1 MRIRGAALNVAL
13 AMLFVAVY
21 AWAYV
26 AFLNFYFAYVGFDLF
41 HRSAGFVATSVAI
54 AVLPVLC
61 YRGLRAI
68 SSVHAVLI
76 YLALYIPV
84 IMTFALGATLPLHE
98 ITLVQL
104 TFMAGMAMIF
114 LSDVIVIRNPLDLE
128 LGFDLMPIVLCLTSV
143 AVLYMVVVYRGNM
156 KFVGFGEEL
165 YDQRAANES
174 LGAGIVTRYLSSW
187 LSTVLVP
194 LCLAYGLTA
203 RRHWYTIVGTAACL
217 ISYMA
222 AANKI
227 IILLPFVFV
236 GFYLT
241 FRGRLRWL
249 YPVTAVGLSTLIAV
263 LLVVASETRRLVFVA
278 TSILLYRT
286 IGNGGQIT
294 MAYYDFFSFHPQ
306 TDYSHV
312 SGLKLLSSPYPYG
325 DLPIGQVIGQHFWNP
340 FMNANANFWAT
351 DGIAAMGLTGVII
364 ISLVCAALFMAMNA
378 LTSRH
383 DPLFV
388 ALCFLPFLIT
398 LLNQSLFSSFWSGG
412 AFFLMLFLV
421 LSRRIAAVSSLTPE
435 SIGGERQEA
444 VP

>member
-1 MRIRGAALNVAL
+1 MRDAALNVAL
-13 AMLFVAVY
+13 ALLFVAVY
-21 AWAYV
+21 SWAYV

-41 HRSAGFVATSVAI
+41 QRSAGFIATSVAI

-61 YRGLRAI
+61 YRGVRAI
-68 SSVHAVLI
+68 SSVLAVLI
-76 YLALYIPV
+76 YLALYVPI
-84 IMTFALGATLPLHE
+84 IMTFALGATLPLEE
-98 ITLVQL
+98 ITLIQF

-114 LSDVIVIRNPLDLE
+114 LSDAIIIRSPVHLM
-128 LGFDLMPIVLCLTSV
+128 LGFDLMPAVLWLTAV
-143 AVLYMVVVYRGNM
+143 AVVYMVVIYHGNM
-156 KFVGFGEEL
+156 RFVDFGDEL
-165 YDQRAANES
+165 YAQRAANDS
-174 LGAGIVTRYLSSW
+174 LGAGLVTRYLSSW

-194 LCLAYGLTA
+194 LCLAYGLTI
-203 RRHWYTIVGTAACL
+203 RKHWYTTLGTAACL
-217 ISYMA
+217 ILYMA

-241 FRGRLRWL
+241 FRERLRWTF
-249 YPVTAVGLSTLIAV
+249 PISAVGLSVLIAV
-263 LLVVASETRRLVFVA
+263 LLLVASETRRIVFIA

-306 TDYSHV
+306 THYSHV
-312 SGLKLLSSPYPYG
+312 GGLKFFSRPYPYG
-325 DLPIGQVIGQHFWNP
+325 NLGIGEVIGQHFWSP

-364 ISLVCAALFMAMNA
+364 VSLLCVALFLAMNA
-378 LTSRH
+378 VSSRH

-412 AFFLMLFLV
+412 AFFLMLFML
-421 LSRRIAAVSSLTPE
+421 LNPRIGATVGGEELAAV
-435 SIGGERQEA
+435 GRA
-444 VP
+444 DA